1 MRLMNK
7 GSIWLICLIMAAV
20 ATMLFLVLETTPLF
34 IAAYTFAII
43 GIAALGL
50 GTTYLMNSGKSYP
63 WFAAFPMAVWSYLT
77 IQVLFSAVFVFI
89 ENTDKWSFPIR
100 WFVLIH
106 VVLFAFTA
114 IVLIVLNQG
123 KEVIERRGA
132 LVAEKVFSL
141 KMLVADLDAASERL
155 PSMKDEIKAAADA
168 LRYSDPMSCHALAK
182 YDDAIGN
189 SVTSIGVAVA
199 KGDEQN
205 VSLLCAELLR
215 QIKDRNNRVKLMK

>member
-1 MRLMNK
+1 
-7 GSIWLICLIMAAV
+7 MAAV
-20 ATMLFLVLETTPLF
+20 ASMFFLALETTPLF
-34 IAAYTFAII
+34 IAAYTFAIV

-63 WFAAFPMAVWSYLT
+63 WFAAFPMAIWSYLT
-77 IQVLFSAVFVFI
+77 AQLLFSAIFVFI
-89 ENTDKWSFPIR
+89 ENMANWSFPIQ

-114 IVLIVLNQG
+114 VVLIALNQG
-123 KEVIERRGA
+123 KDAIERRGA

-155 PSMKDEIKAAADA
+155 PSMKDEIKAAADE
-168 LRYSDPMSCHALAK
+168 LRYSDPISSPALAK

-189 SVTSIGVAVA
+189 SVASIEVAVA
-199 KGDEQN
+199 KGNEQ
-205 VSLLCAELLR
+205 SIPALCAELLR